1 MKPAKSDS
9 KAAAENLRRLVQST
23 PAFQPHLRQ
32 SEPDWHLLVKKLN
45 LSPAAALE
53 LTSALKRVWILP
65 FADVAAMTDLLLFQF
80 TKLPGIRSRLPEQQQ
95 TDHERLCALFELLI
109 SMSLQGFS
117 PFPQNPVH
125 LAQQIQK
132 ALEFPDRDHTHLLPL
147 LELLIDPASGLPD
160 TGLNSAHAADPE
172 FIILCEHERR
182 EGLPEGAWKAPFKYT
197 EFQERLRDHAGFQKD
212 WQAIKTRFNIHEF
225 CDREGI
231 IRRTKLEEGNWRQP
245 IASNLSEATRNFPV
259 VFDFFC
265 WKWFL
270 YGMKGDEPL
279 VQKLAYS
286 MNPYGTM
293 IFIPGYWSFDPK
305 RDLNWDK
312 ILRLHRARGIGRQ
325 GPKLGAGRQQKTAQ
339 LKKLLA
345 AETAAKRMKLS
356 GPARYVFL
364 KTKSGLTQQ
373 TDDAQVRRMLREAR
387 QRASSNV
394 PKASPPKP
402 I

>member
-1 MKPAKSDS
+1 MNRAKSGSAD
-9 KAAAENLRRLVQST
+9 AAENLRHLVKT
-23 PAFQPHLRQ
+23 TAAFNPHLRPG
-32 SEPDWHLLVKKLN
+32 EPDWEQTVDKLN
-45 LSPAAALE
+45 LSPAISVAL
-53 LTSALKRVWILP
+53 TTGLKRAWLLP
-65 FADVAAMTDLLLFQF
+65 FADVPMLTDLLLFQF
-80 TKLPGIRSRLPEQQQ
+80 TQLPTIRTRLADRQQS
-95 TDHERLCALFELLI
+95 DSERLCNLFELMV

-117 PFPQNPVH
+117 PFPQNPAH

-132 ALEFPDRDHTHLLPL
+132 ALEFPDRNRAHLLPL
-147 LELLIDPASGLPD
+147 LELLIDSANGLPD
-160 TGLNSAHAADPE
+160 TGLNNAHVADPE

-197 EFQERLRDHAGFQKD
+197 EFQERLRDNAGFKKD
-212 WQAIKTRFNIHEF
+212 WQTIKARFDIKNLS
-225 CDREGI
+225 DRDGI

-245 IASNLSEATRNFPV
+245 ISSDLSHADQNFQV

-325 GPKLGAGRQQKTAQ
+325 GPKLGAGRQHKSAQ
-339 LKKLLA
+339 LKKMLA
-345 AETAAKRMKLS
+345 AEAEAKRIKLKGQS
-356 GPARYVFL
+356 RYSYL
-364 KTKSGLTQQ
+364 KEKSGLTQQ
-373 TDDAQVRRMLREAR
+373 TDDAQVRRMLRDAR
-387 QRASSNV
+387 KIES
-394 PKASPPKP
+394 
-402 I
+402 

>member
-1 MKPAKSDS
+1 MKRAKSDS
-9 KAAAENLRRLVQST
+9 AVAAENLRHLVMT
-23 PAFQPHLRQ
+23 TAAFQPHLR
-32 SEPDWHLLVKKLN
+32 SDEPDWGLKIEALN
-45 LSPAAALE
+45 LSPAASLE
-53 LTSALKRVWILP
+53 LSLALKRVWILP
-65 FADVAAMTDLLLFQF
+65 FADVPAMIDLLLFQF
-80 TKLPGIRSRLPEQQQ
+80 TKLPAIRARLAAQQSAVG
-95 TDHERLCALFELLI
+95 ERLCSLFELMI

-117 PFPQNPVH
+117 PFPQNPAH

-132 ALEFPDRDHTHLLPL
+132 ALEFPDRNRAHLLPL
-147 LELLIDPASGLPD
+147 LELLIDSASGQPD
-160 TGLNSAHAADPE
+160 TGLNNAQVADPE

-197 EFQERLRDHAGFQKD
+197 EFQERLRDNTGFKID
-212 WQAIKTRFNIHEF
+212 WQTIKDRFDIKNF
-225 CDREGI
+225 CDRDGI

-245 IASNLSEATRNFPV
+245 ISSDLSRADQNFQV

-325 GPKLGAGRQQKTAQ
+325 GPKLGAGRQQKSGQ

-345 AETAAKRMKLS
+345 AEAAAKRMKLKGKS
-356 GPARYVFL
+356 RYSFL
-364 KTKSGLTQQ
+364 KEKSGLTQQ
-373 TDDAQVRRMLREAR
+373 TDDAQVRRMLRDAR
-387 QRASSNV
+387 KIES
-394 PKASPPKP
+394 
-402 I
+402 

>member
-1 MKPAKSDS
+1 MKLAKSDS
-9 KAAAENLRRLVQST
+9 TEAAENLRRLVQST
-23 PAFQPHLRQ
+23 SAFQPHLRHD
-32 SEPDWHLLVKKLN
+32 EPDWKNVVKALN
-45 LSPAAALE
+45 LLPAASQE

-65 FADVAAMTDLLLFQF
+65 FADVTSMTDLLLFQF
-80 TKLPGIRSRLPEQQQ
+80 TRLPTIRTQLATRQQS
-95 TDHERLCALFELLI
+95 DSERLCNLFELMV

-117 PFPQNPVH
+117 PFPQNPTHV
-125 LAQQIQK
+125 AQQIQK
-132 ALEFPDRDHTHLLPL
+132 ALEFPDRNRAHVLPL
-147 LELLIDPASGLPD
+147 LELLIDSASGQPD
-160 TGLNSAHAADPE
+160 TGLNNAHVADPE

-182 EGLPEGAWKAPFKYT
+182 EGLPEGAWKAPFKYA
-197 EFQERLRDHAGFQKD
+197 EFQERLRDNAGFKKD
-212 WQAIKTRFNIHEF
+212 WQTIKARFDITNF
-225 CDREGI
+225 CDRDGI

-245 IASNLSEATRNFPV
+245 ISSDLSRADQNFQV

-325 GPKLGAGRQQKTAQ
+325 GPKLGAGRQHKSAQ

-345 AETAAKRMKLS
+345 AEAAAKRMKLKGQS
-356 GPARYVFL
+356 RYSFL
-364 KTKSGLTQQ
+364 KEKSGLTQQ
-373 TDDAQVRRMLREAR
+373 TDDAQVRRMLRDAR
-387 QRASSNV
+387 KIES
-394 PKASPPKP
+394 
-402 I
+402 

>member
-1 MKPAKSDS
+1 MNRAKSGSAD
-9 KAAAENLRRLVQST
+9 AAENLRHLVKT
-23 PAFQPHLRQ
+23 TAAFNPHLRPG
-32 SEPDWHLLVKKLN
+32 EPDWEQTVNKLN
-45 LSPAAALE
+45 LSPDLSFAL
-53 LTSALKRVWILP
+53 TACLKRAWLLP
-65 FADVAAMTDLLLFQF
+65 FADVPMLTDLLLFQF
-80 TKLPGIRSRLPEQQQ
+80 TQLPTIRTRLANLQQS
-95 TDHERLCALFELLI
+95 EGEGLCNLFELMV

-117 PFPQNPVH
+117 PFPQNPAH

-132 ALEFPDRDHTHLLPL
+132 ALEFPDRNRAHLLPL
-147 LELLIDPASGLPD
+147 LELLIDSASGQPD
-160 TGLNSAHAADPE
+160 TGLNNARVADPE

-197 EFQERLRDHAGFQKD
+197 EFQERLRDNAGFKKD
-212 WQAIKTRFNIHEF
+212 WQAIKAGFDIKKL
-225 CDREGI
+225 CDRDNI
-231 IRRTKLEEGNWRQP
+231 IRRTKLEEGSWRQP
-245 IASNLSEATRNFPV
+245 ISSDLSRADQNFQV

-325 GPKLGAGRQQKTAQ
+325 GPKLGAGRQHKSAQ
-339 LKKLLA
+339 LKKILA
-345 AETAAKRMKLS
+345 AEATAKRMKLKGQS
-356 GPARYVFL
+356 RYSFL
-364 KTKSGLTQQ
+364 KEKSGLTQQ
-373 TDDAQVRRMLREAR
+373 TDDAQVRRMLRDAR
-387 QRASSNV
+387 
-394 PKASPPKP
+394 K
-402 I
+402 IEC

>member
-1 MKPAKSDS
+1 MKRAKSDR
-9 KAAAENLRRLVQST
+9 AGAAENLRHLVQST
-23 PAFQPHLRQ
+23 AAFQPHLRPG
-32 SEPDWHLLVKKLN
+32 EPDWEQTVKQLK
-45 LSPAAALE
+45 LSPALSIAL
-53 LTSALKRVWILP
+53 LTGLKRAWLLP
-65 FADVAAMTDLLLFQF
+65 FADVPLLTDLLLFQYAQ
-80 TKLPGIRSRLPEQQQ
+80 LPAIRTRVADRQQLN
-95 TDHERLCALFELLI
+95 DERLCALFELMV

-117 PFPQNPVH
+117 PFPQNPAQ
-125 LAQQIQK
+125 LAQQIKQ
-132 ALEFPDRDHTHLLPL
+132 ALEFPERNRDHLLPL
-147 LELLIDPASGLPD
+147 VELLIDSASGQPD
-160 TGLNSAHAADPE
+160 MGLNNAQVADPE

-197 EFQERLRDHAGFQKD
+197 EFQERLRDNAGFKKD
-212 WQAIKTRFNIHEF
+212 WQTIKTRFEIKNL
-225 CDREGI
+225 CDRDGI

-245 IASNLSEATRNFPV
+245 ISSDLSRANQNFQV

-325 GPKLGAGRQQKTAQ
+325 GPKLGAGRQHKSAQ

-345 AETAAKRMKLS
+345 AEAAAKRMKLKGQS
-356 GPARYVFL
+356 RYSFL
-364 KTKSGLTQQ
+364 KEKSGLTQQ
-373 TDDAQVRRMLREAR
+373 TDDAQVRRMLRDAR
-387 QRASSNV
+387 N
-394 PKASPPKP
+394 
-402 I
+402 IEF

>member
-1 MKPAKSDS
+1 MKKLAKSDS
-9 KAAAENLRRLVQST
+9 TEAAENLRSLVQST
-23 PAFQPHLRQ
+23 SAFQPHLRHD
-32 SEPDWHLLVKKLN
+32 EPDWKQVVKPLN
-45 LSPAAALE
+45 LSPADSLE

-65 FADVAAMTDLLLFQF
+65 FADVTAMTDLLLFQF
-80 TKLPGIRSRLPEQQQ
+80 TRLPAIRSRLAEMQPS
-95 TDHERLCALFELLI
+95 DGERLCALFDLLV

-117 PFPQNPVH
+117 PFPQNPTH

-132 ALEFPDRDHTHLLPL
+132 ALEFPNQKRAHLLPL
-147 LELLIDPASGLPD
+147 LTLLIDPASGLPD
-160 TGLNSAHAADPE
+160 TGLNNANVADPE

-197 EFQERLRDHAGFQKD
+197 EFQERLHDNPSFHKD
-212 WQAIKTRFNIHEF
+212 WQIIKTRFEIKNC
-225 CDREGI
+225 CDREGV

-245 IASNLSEATRNFPV
+245 ISSDLSQAEQNFQV

-270 YGMKGDEPL
+270 YGMKGDDPL

-325 GPKLGAGRQQKTAQ
+325 GPKLGAGRQQKSVQ

-345 AETAAKRMKLS
+345 AEATAKRMNLK
-356 GPARYVFL
+356 GQPRYSFL
-364 KTKSGLTQQ
+364 KEKSGLSQQ
-373 TDDAQVRRMLREAR
+373 TDDAQVRRMLREA
-387 QRASSNV
+387 QIMA
-394 PKASPPKP
+394 

>member
-1 MKPAKSDS
+1 MKTNAKSGS
-9 KAAAENLRRLVQST
+9 TEAAENLRRLVQST
-23 PAFQPHLRQ
+23 ATFQPHLRPD
-32 SEPDWHLLVKKLN
+32 EPDWKKVVKSLN
-45 LSPAAALE
+45 LSSADSLE
-53 LTSALKRVWILP
+53 LTSSLKRVWILP
-65 FADVAAMTDLLLFQF
+65 FADVTAMTDLLLFQF
-80 TKLPGIRSRLPEQQQ
+80 TKLPAIRSSLAEKQPPDGDRLS
-95 TDHERLCALFELLI
+95 ALFELMV

-117 PFPQNPVH
+117 PFPQNPTH

-132 ALEFPDRDHTHLLPL
+132 ALEFPDRNHAHLLPL
-147 LELLIDPASGLPD
+147 LELLIDTASGQPD
-160 TGLNSAHAADPE
+160 MGLNNAHVADPE

-197 EFQERLRDHAGFQKD
+197 EFQERLRDNTGFKKD
-212 WQAIKTRFNIHEF
+212 WQAIKTRFDIKNF
-225 CDREGI
+225 CDRGSI

-245 IASNLSEATRNFPV
+245 ITSDLSRADQNFQV

-325 GPKLGAGRQQKTAQ
+325 GPKLGAGRQHKSAQ

-345 AETAAKRMKLS
+345 AEAAAKRMKLKGQS
-356 GPARYVFL
+356 RYSFL
-364 KTKSGLTQQ
+364 KEKSGLTQQ
-373 TDDAQVRRMLREAR
+373 TDDAQVRRMLRDAR
-387 QRASSNV
+387 KIES
-394 PKASPPKP
+394 
-402 I
+402 

>member
-1 MKPAKSDS
+1 MKREPLGNRE
-9 KAAAENLRRLVQST
+9 AASNLREIVRAT
-23 PAFQPHLRQ
+23 AAFQPHLRRD
-32 SEPDWHLLVKKLN
+32 EPDWAVLVTSLN
-45 LSPAAALE
+45 LPPITASTLVE
-53 LTSALKRVWILP
+53 ALKRAWLLP
-65 FADVAAMTDLLLFQF
+65 FADVPLLTDLLLFQF
-80 TKLPGIRSRLPEQQQ
+80 TKLPAIRSGLTGKKPDEGA
-95 TDHERLCALFELLI
+95 RLCALFELLV

-117 PFPQNPVH
+117 PFPQNPAQ
-125 LAQQIQK
+125 LARQIQT
-132 ALEFPDRDHTHLLPL
+132 ALEFPDRQRAHLLPL
-147 LELLIDPASGLPD
+147 LELLIDSSSGKPD
-160 TGLNSAHAADPE
+160 PGLNSAQVADPE

-182 EGLPEGAWKAPFKYT
+182 EGLPEGAWKAPFKYI
-197 EFQERLRDHAGFQKD
+197 EFQERLRDHAGLKKD
-212 WQAIKTRFNIHEF
+212 WQAIKKRFAIKDY
-225 CDREGI
+225 CDSAGV

-245 IASNLSEATRNFPV
+245 ISSDLIRAEQRFQV

-270 YGMKGDEPL
+270 YGMRGDEPL

-312 ILRLHRARGIGRQ
+312 ILQLHRARGIGRQ

-345 AETAAKRMKLS
+345 AETSAKRMRLN
-356 GPARYVFL
+356 GRARYSFL
-364 KTKSGLTQQ
+364 KEKSGLAQA

-387 QRASSNV
+387 QLA
-394 PKASPPKP
+394 A
-402 I
+402 

>member
-1 MKPAKSDS
+1 MNRAKSGSAD
-9 KAAAENLRRLVQST
+9 AAENLRHLVKST
-23 PAFQPHLRQ
+23 VAFQPHLRPG
-32 SEPDWHLLVKKLN
+32 EPDWEQTINKLN
-45 LSPAAALE
+45 LAPALSIALI
-53 LTSALKRVWILP
+53 AGLKRAWMLP
-65 FADVAAMTDLLLFQF
+65 FADVPLLTDLLLFQF
-80 TKLPGIRSRLPEQQQ
+80 TQLPTIRTRLADRQQF
-95 TDHERLCALFELLI
+95 DSERLCNLFELMV

-117 PFPQNPVH
+117 PFPQNPAH

-132 ALEFPDRDHTHLLPL
+132 ALEFPDRNRVHLLPL
-147 LELLIDPASGLPD
+147 LELLIDSASGQPD
-160 TGLNSAHAADPE
+160 TGLNNAHVADPE

-197 EFQERLRDHAGFQKD
+197 EFQERLRDNAGFKKD
-212 WQAIKTRFNIHEF
+212 WQTIKARFDIKNF
-225 CDREGI
+225 CDRDGI

-245 IASNLSEATRNFPV
+245 ISSDLSRAEQNFQV

-325 GPKLGAGRQQKTAQ
+325 GPKLGAGRQHKSAQ

-345 AETAAKRMKLS
+345 AEAVAKRMKLKGQS
-356 GPARYVFL
+356 RYSFL
-364 KTKSGLTQQ
+364 KEKSGLTQQ
-373 TDDAQVRRMLREAR
+373 TDDAQVRRMLRDAR
-387 QRASSNV
+387 KIKYR
-394 PKASPPKP
+394 
-402 I
+402 

>member
-1 MKPAKSDS
+1 MNRANSGS
-9 KAAAENLRRLVQST
+9 AVAAENLRELVKST
-23 PAFQPHLRQ
+23 ATFQPHLRPD
-32 SEPDWHLLVKKLN
+32 EPDWEQTVKKLSLLPA
-45 LSPAAALE
+45 LSFALI
-53 LTSALKRVWILP
+53 AGLKRAWLLP
-65 FADVAAMTDLLLFQF
+65 FADVPLLTDLLLFQF
-80 TKLPGIRSRLPEQQQ
+80 TQLPSIRTRFADRHQPDS
-95 TDHERLCALFELLI
+95 ERLCNLFDLLV

-117 PFPQNPVH
+117 PFPQNPAH

-132 ALEFPDRDHTHLLPL
+132 ALEFPGRNRAHLLPL
-147 LELLIDPASGLPD
+147 LELLIDSASGQPD
-160 TGLNSAHAADPE
+160 MGLNNAHVADPE

-197 EFQERLRDHAGFQKD
+197 EFQERLRDNAGFKND
-212 WQAIKTRFNIHEF
+212 WQTIKARFDIKNF
-225 CDREGI
+225 CDRDGI

-245 IASNLSEATRNFPV
+245 ISSDMSRADQNFQV

-325 GPKLGAGRQQKTAQ
+325 GTKLGAGRQHKSAQ
-339 LKKLLA
+339 LKKILA
-345 AETAAKRMKLS
+345 AEAAAKRMKLKGQS
-356 GPARYVFL
+356 RYSFL
-364 KTKSGLTQQ
+364 KEKSGLTQQ
-373 TDDAQVRRMLREAR
+373 TDDAQVRRMLRDAR
-387 QRASSNV
+387 KIES
-394 PKASPPKP
+394 
-402 I
+402 

>member
-1 MKPAKSDS
+1 MKRAKSES
-9 KAAAENLRRLVQST
+9 AVATENLRRLVKST
-23 PAFQPHLRQ
+23 VAFQPHLRPG
-32 SEPDWHLLVKKLN
+32 EPDWEQTVNKLN
-45 LSPAAALE
+45 LSPDLSFALI
-53 LTSALKRVWILP
+53 AGLKRAWLLP
-65 FADVAAMTDLLLFQF
+65 FANVPMLTDLLLFRF
-80 TKLPGIRSRLPEQQQ
+80 TQLPTIRTRLADRQQS
-95 TDHERLCALFELLI
+95 DSERLCNLFELMV

-117 PFPQNPVH
+117 PFPQNPAH

-132 ALEFPDRDHTHLLPL
+132 ALEFPDRNRAHLQPL
-147 LELLIDPASGLPD
+147 LELLIDSTSGQPD
-160 TGLNSAHAADPE
+160 MGLNNAHVADPE

-197 EFQERLRDHAGFQKD
+197 EFQERLRDNAGFKKD
-212 WQAIKTRFNIHEF
+212 WQTIKARFDIKKF
-225 CDREGI
+225 CDQDSI

-245 IASNLSEATRNFPV
+245 ISSDLSRANQNFQV

-325 GPKLGAGRQQKTAQ
+325 GPKLGAGRQHKSAQ

-345 AETAAKRMKLS
+345 AEAAAKRMKLKGQS
-356 GPARYVFL
+356 RYSFL
-364 KTKSGLTQQ
+364 KEKSGLTQQ
-373 TDDAQVRRMLREAR
+373 TDDAQVRRMLRDAR
-387 QRASSNV
+387 KIES
-394 PKASPPKP
+394 
-402 I
+402 

>member
-9 KAAAENLRRLVQST
+9 TEAAETFCRLVRST
-23 PAFQPHLRQ
+23 SAFHPHLRHN
-32 SEPDWHLLVKKLN
+32 EPDWEHVVKSLN
-45 LSPAAALE
+45 LSPPAALE
-53 LTSALKRVWILP
+53 LTSALKRVWVLP
-65 FADVAAMTDLLLFQF
+65 FADVSIMTDLLLFQF
-80 TKLPGIRSRLPEQQQ
+80 TQLPAIRFRLADQQSVV
-95 TDHERLCALFELLI
+95 DERLCALFDLMV

-117 PFPQNPVH
+117 PFPQNPAH
-125 LAQQIQK
+125 LAQQIQQ
-132 ALEFPDRDHTHLLPL
+132 ALELPDRNRAHLLPL
-147 LELLIDPASGLPD
+147 LELLIDSTSGEPA
-160 TGLNSAHAADPE
+160 TGLNNAQAADPE

-197 EFQERLRDHAGFQKD
+197 EFQERVRDNPGFKKD
-212 WQAIKTRFNIHEF
+212 WQTIKAKFDIKNF
-225 CDREGI
+225 CDRDSI

-245 IASNLSEATRNFPV
+245 ISSELSHADQNFQV

-270 YGMKGDEPL
+270 YGMKVDEPL

-325 GPKLGAGRQQKTAQ
+325 GPKLGAGRHQKSAQ
-339 LKKLLA
+339 LKKLLK
-345 AETAAKRMKLS
+345 AEASAKRMKLKGQS
-356 GPARYVFL
+356 HYSLL
-364 KTKSGLTQQ
+364 KEKCGLSPQ
-373 TDDAQVRRMLREAR
+373 TDDAQVRRMLRDAR
-387 QRASSNV
+387 KINS
-394 PKASPPKP
+394 
-402 I
+402 